1 MLNNTK
7 IKFER
12 ILKEIYQFDN
22 LKTRVILKSFCT
34 YLLYYYLKNYHLKRY
49 IQDKYIINQH
59 AGFLILIIK

>member
-22 LKTRVILKSFCT
+22 LITRLILKSFCT
-34 YLLYYYLKNYHLKRY
+34 YLIYYYLKKLLFEKTYTRHIHY
-49 IQDKYIINQH
+49 
-59 AGFLILIIK
+59 

>member
-22 LKTRVILKSFCT
+22 LITRLVLKSFCT
-34 YLLYYYLKNYHLKRY
+34 YLIYYYLKKLPFEKIHTRQIHY
-49 IQDKYIINQH
+49 
-59 AGFLILIIK
+59 